1 MKSMVKTAMCCLMA
15 SMVSAESIY
24 NPLKST
30 VKIYNDKNFDKQV
43 TLNREKGIGVVKFY
57 KSDGKFKFYARDIT
71 ANASYSCRRP
81 LQE

>member
-1 MKSMVKTAMCCLMA
+1 MKSMVKTAMCAVMA
-15 SMVSAESIY
+15 SMVSAESLY

-57 KSDGKFKFYARDIT
+57 KSDGKFKLYARDTI
-71 ANASYSCRRP
+71 ANVSFSCRRP
-81 LQE
+81 FQE

>member
-1 MKSMVKTAMCCLMA
+1 MKSMVKTAMCAVMA
-15 SMVSAESIY
+15 SMVSAESLY

-30 VKIYNDKNFDKQV
+30 VKIYNNKNFEKQV

-57 KSDGKFKFYARDIT
+57 KSDGKFKCLHNSIT
-71 ANASYSCRRP
+71 ANVSFPSRRP